1 MNNQLFRMG
10 GFVMIPLLSIT
21 LSSTSQAEPLAA
33 TAIPSASSAKISTSE
48 PAQDAVDI
56 HLAGRLVGRYVTAHD
71 TSTPARRQETYKPF
85 LHIFDPEGRQFITK
99 GPGGEYTHHRGIYI
113 GWFKIG
119 FDGKTLDRWHMIGG
133 EQVVQ
138 GKVESRETPASSIV
152 ESTVHWNDAVGEP
165 FTARHPAG
173 GRCSAPAESQAD

>member
-1 MNNQLFRMG
+1 
-10 GFVMIPLLSIT
+10 
-21 LSSTSQAEPLAA
+21 
-33 TAIPSASSAKISTSE
+33 
-48 PAQDAVDI
+48 
-56 HLAGRLVGRYVTAHD
+56 
-71 TSTPARRQETYKPF
+71 
-85 LHIFDPEGRQFITK
+85 
-99 GPGGEYTHHRGIYI
+99 
-113 GWFKIG
+113 
-119 FDGKTLDRWHMIGG
+119 MIGG